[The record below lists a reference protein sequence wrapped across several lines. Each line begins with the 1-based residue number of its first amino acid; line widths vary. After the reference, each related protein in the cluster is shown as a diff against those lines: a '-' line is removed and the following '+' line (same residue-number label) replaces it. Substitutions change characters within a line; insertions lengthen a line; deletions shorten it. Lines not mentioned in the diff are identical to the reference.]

1 MQDVTIPKAGCSAS
15 SATRILLFII
25 AVHYHTAR
33 PQGKPVRGE
42 TPDGLPAHTPQAVI
56 ETCRAG
62 LLTRLRSEAFPAQRP
77 VASVPERFASAGHPD
92 RKEAETYSSGN
103 CRRFARRS
111 LIRLPDG
118 PPVGIEPR
126 HVRKDSEYIGTKHPE
141 RKNVRTKRRFDR
153 DGKVRSPLPQAAESR
168 ERSRQ
173 ELPKPPCLTP
183 IPHLGNR

>member
-1 MQDVTIPKAGCSAS
+1 MQDVTIPKAGSSAS

-153 DGKVRSPLPQAAESR
+153 DGKS
-168 ERSRQ
+168 
-173 ELPKPPCLTP
+173 PKPFAAGCG
-183 IPHLGNR
+183 IP